1 MSTYDN
7 NVLYRPLNIN
17 NSSGG
22 NIASSVCNW
31 LKHIKVYKI
40 VCMILVLLFVIPMIA
55 HYYILN
61 VSRKTAINHRT
72 QLFIEMYNSFLLQ
85 VENEIGETEIHHSR
99 SQLDVYEDISNLR
112 ASDLKLRIEEML
124 RIKVKIPS
132 GLLFIYLI
140 HMHKIRPS
148 IIPEHGVIRVT

>member
-61 VSRKTAINHRT
+61 VSRRKQYVTVSVH
-72 QLFIEMYNSFLLQ
+72 YSWYVFLLLRQ
-85 VENEIGETEIHHSR
+85 VENEVSETEIHHSR

-124 RIKVKIPS
+124 RIKVYYSFGIVK
-132 GLLFIYLI
+132 
-140 HMHKIRPS
+140 
-148 IIPEHGVIRVT
+148 